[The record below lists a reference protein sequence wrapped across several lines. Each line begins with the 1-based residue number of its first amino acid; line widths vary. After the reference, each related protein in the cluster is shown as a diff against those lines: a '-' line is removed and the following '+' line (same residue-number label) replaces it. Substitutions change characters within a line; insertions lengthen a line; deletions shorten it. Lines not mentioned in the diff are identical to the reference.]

1 MIVFNETKKFQAVP
15 YISILEGQP
24 VQCVPEIGI
33 LWLLLDHKLTW
44 WSMVED
50 ITRRAT
56 NKVWHMIRLRENGVS
71 QSQLLT
77 VYIARVRSILEDCA
91 PVYCGLLNAS
101 QRNKLEGLQ
110 ILAVAVI
117 MGVHAT
123 SYAQGL
129 LSLGITTLEERRL
142 TLTKSFAIKTYKSSR
157 FSNWFTAHPPPPRG
171 SRQVMP
177 RFYIPRFKTSRA
189 LGAPLIF
196 YAELLNDVTDEELSS
211 GIDTSTDLK

>member
-1 MIVFNETKKFQAVP
+1 
-15 YISILEGQP
+15 
-24 VQCVPEIGI
+24 
-33 LWLLLDHKLTW
+33 
-44 WSMVED
+44 
-50 ITRRAT
+50 
-56 NKVWHMIRLRENGVS
+56 MIRLRENGAS

-142 TLTKSFAIKTYKSSR
+142 TLTKSFASKTYKSPR

-211 GIDTSTDLK
+211 GIDTTVLHLPTQSHFAAQASLQQHCGLVTPRPTRRTTNPVVLVVIDYNPKKHVNEQIPWQEFLPRGT